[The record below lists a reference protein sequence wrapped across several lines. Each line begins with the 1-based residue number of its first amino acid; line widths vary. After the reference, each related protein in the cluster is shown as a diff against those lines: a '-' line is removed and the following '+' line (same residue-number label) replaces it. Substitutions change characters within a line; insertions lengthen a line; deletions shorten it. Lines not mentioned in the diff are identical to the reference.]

1 MKLNLNNFGKRL
13 KLIKRTKKAKE
24 ISELDLFVESVGM
37 MDHCWERSNNLYEVF
52 GLNTLEYEESY
63 YQIIE
68 DLLLIKYG
76 YWKTVII
83 LWYVFGRKDEE
94 GELPKIIK
102 KTLKSGIIKEYW
114 LHLIE
119 TKKYVVCN
127 NISEY
132 SKYIKT
138 ENCQLI
144 NTFCS
149 FPFTPTKRSPPLRS
163 GNCSA
168 TPCFCTRGSS

>member
-24 ISELDLFVESVGM
+24 ISELDLFIESVGM
-37 MDHCWERSNNLYEVF
+37 MDHCWERSNNLYNVF

-76 YWKTVII
+76 YWKTEII

-94 GELPKIIK
+94 GEIHPL
-102 KTLKSGIIKEYW
+102 
-114 LHLIE
+114 
-119 TKKYVVCN
+119 VVQHVGGEDEEVV
-127 NISEY
+127 I
-132 SKYIKT
+132 
-138 ENCQLI
+138 
-144 NTFCS
+144 
-149 FPFTPTKRSPPLRS
+149 
-163 GNCSA
+163 A
-168 TPCFCTRGSS
+168 TPLELWNFLAKVEEQKSQDNNG

>member
-24 ISELDLFVESVGM
+24 ISELDLFIESVGM

-76 YWKTVII
+76 YCKTEII

-94 GELPKIIK
+94 GEIHPL
-102 KTLKSGIIKEYW
+102 
-114 LHLIE
+114 
-119 TKKYVVCN
+119 VVQHVGGEDEEVV
-127 NISEY
+127 I
-132 SKYIKT
+132 
-138 ENCQLI
+138 
-144 NTFCS
+144 
-149 FPFTPTKRSPPLRS
+149 
-163 GNCSA
+163 A
-168 TPCFCTRGSS
+168 TPLELWNFLDKVEEQKSQDNNG

>member
-13 KLIKRTKKAKE
+13 KLTKRTKKAKE

-76 YWKTVII
+76 HWKTEII

-94 GELPKIIK
+94 GEIHPL
-102 KTLKSGIIKEYW
+102 
-114 LHLIE
+114 
-119 TKKYVVCN
+119 VVQHAGQEDEEVV
-127 NISEY
+127 I
-132 SKYIKT
+132 
-138 ENCQLI
+138 
-144 NTFCS
+144 
-149 FPFTPTKRSPPLRS
+149 
-163 GNCSA
+163 A
-168 TPCFCTRGSS
+168 TPLELWNFLAKIEEQKTSDNNE

>member
-24 ISELDLFVESVGM
+24 ISELDLFIESVGM

-76 YWKTVII
+76 YWKTEII

-94 GELPKIIK
+94 GEIHPL
-102 KTLKSGIIKEYW
+102 
-114 LHLIE
+114 
-119 TKKYVVCN
+119 VVQHVGGEDEEVV
-127 NISEY
+127 I
-132 SKYIKT
+132 
-138 ENCQLI
+138 
-144 NTFCS
+144 
-149 FPFTPTKRSPPLRS
+149 
-163 GNCSA
+163 A
-168 TPCFCTRGSS
+168 TPLELWNFLAKIEEQKTSDNNE

>member
-24 ISELDLFVESVGM
+24 ISELDLFIESVGM

-76 YWKTVII
+76 YWKTEII

-94 GELPKIIK
+94 GEIHPL
-102 KTLKSGIIKEYW
+102 
-114 LHLIE
+114 
-119 TKKYVVCN
+119 VVQHVGGEDEEVV
-127 NISEY
+127 I
-132 SKYIKT
+132 
-138 ENCQLI
+138 
-144 NTFCS
+144 
-149 FPFTPTKRSPPLRS
+149 
-163 GNCSA
+163 A
-168 TPCFCTRGSS
+168 TPLELWNFLAKVEEQKTSDNNE

>member
-24 ISELDLFVESVGM
+24 ISELDLFIESVGM

-76 YWKTVII
+76 YWKTEII

-94 GELPKIIK
+94 GEIHPL
-102 KTLKSGIIKEYW
+102 
-114 LHLIE
+114 
-119 TKKYVVCN
+119 VVQHVGGEDEEVV
-127 NISEY
+127 I
-132 SKYIKT
+132 
-138 ENCQLI
+138 
-144 NTFCS
+144 
-149 FPFTPTKRSPPLRS
+149 
-163 GNCSA
+163 A
-168 TPCFCTRGSS
+168 TPLELWNFLAKVEEQKSQDNNG

>member
-76 YWKTVII
+76 YWKTEII

-94 GELPKIIK
+94 GEIHPL
-102 KTLKSGIIKEYW
+102 
-114 LHLIE
+114 
-119 TKKYVVCN
+119 VVQHVGGEDEEVV
-127 NISEY
+127 I
-132 SKYIKT
+132 
-138 ENCQLI
+138 
-144 NTFCS
+144 
-149 FPFTPTKRSPPLRS
+149 
-163 GNCSA
+163 A
-168 TPCFCTRGSS
+168 TPLELWNFLAKVEEQKSQDNNG

>member
-24 ISELDLFVESVGM
+24 ISELDLFIESVGM

-76 YWKTVII
+76 YWKTEII

-94 GELPKIIK
+94 GEIHPL
-102 KTLKSGIIKEYW
+102 
-114 LHLIE
+114 
-119 TKKYVVCN
+119 VVQHVGGEDEEVV
-127 NISEY
+127 I
-132 SKYIKT
+132 
-138 ENCQLI
+138 
-144 NTFCS
+144 
-149 FPFTPTKRSPPLRS
+149 
-163 GNCSA
+163 A
-168 TPCFCTRGSS
+168 TPLELWNFLAKVEEQKNQDNNG

>member
-76 YWKTVII
+76 YWKTEII

-94 GELPKIIK
+94 GEIHPL
-102 KTLKSGIIKEYW
+102 
-114 LHLIE
+114 
-119 TKKYVVCN
+119 VVQHVGGEDEEVV
-127 NISEY
+127 I
-132 SKYIKT
+132 
-138 ENCQLI
+138 
-144 NTFCS
+144 
-149 FPFTPTKRSPPLRS
+149 
-163 GNCSA
+163 A
-168 TPCFCTRGSS
+168 TPLELWNFLAKIEEQKTSDNNE

>member
-13 KLIKRTKKAKE
+13 KLTKRTKKAKE

-76 YWKTVII
+76 HWKTEII

-94 GELPKIIK
+94 GEIHPLVVQHV
-102 KTLKSGIIKEYW
+102 GKED
-114 LHLIE
+114 E
-119 TKKYVVCN
+119 EVV
-127 NISEY
+127 I
-132 SKYIKT
+132 
-138 ENCQLI
+138 
-144 NTFCS
+144 
-149 FPFTPTKRSPPLRS
+149 
-163 GNCSA
+163 A
-168 TPCFCTRGSS
+168 TPLELWNFLAKIEEQKTSDNNE

>member
-24 ISELDLFVESVGM
+24 ISELDLFIESVGM

-76 YWKTVII
+76 YWKTEII

-94 GELPKIIK
+94 GNIHPL
-102 KTLKSGIIKEYW
+102 
-114 LHLIE
+114 
-119 TKKYVVCN
+119 VVQHVGGEDEEVV
-127 NISEY
+127 I
-132 SKYIKT
+132 
-138 ENCQLI
+138 
-144 NTFCS
+144 
-149 FPFTPTKRSPPLRS
+149 
-163 GNCSA
+163 A
-168 TPCFCTRGSS
+168 TPLELWNFLAKVEEQKSQDNNG